1 MNFFNRLFSLC
12 NDGLKKLAYLIRE
25 RLNMI
30 EVKILFLGLVLAAL
44 TGIYYLYLLY
54 ADPGLY
60 RVLFSTAIVHMMGG
74 RGLGIVTCLSAG
86 ISLFYTILYNFF
98 LEVVIVLIAYGI
110 VVLVMRNIIQPK
122 LFDSA
127 VRKAELTAQSQKTK
141 IKKYGSIGLFL
152 FVMFPFFMTGPVIGA
167 IIGYLLNY
175 RAINNFLIVFSGTLT
190 SIMIYALIGN
200 NFIIIREQS
209 LDDGLVKAGKE
220 NPKQHIIYFCNFG
233 FLNQALA
240 IDPRVGLFL
249 RAASRVADRAHGCAF
264 HVDSAGLTAAC
275 HVCRLSSLRFTFTA
289 RHWIICLS
297 SLIRHFCWPS
307 EPCEAARWKTT
318 GLRRW
323 L

>member
-1 MNFFNRLFSLC
+1 MIIFNRLFPLC
-12 NDGLKKLAYLIRE
+12 NKGLKKLVYLIRE

-30 EVKILFLGLVLAAL
+30 EVKILFLGLVLTAL
-44 TGIYYLYLLY
+44 TGIYFLYLLFT
-54 ADPGLY
+54 DPGLY
-60 RVLFSTAIVHMMGG
+60 KVLSSTAIIHIMGG
-74 RGLGIVTCLSAG
+74 RALGILTCLSAD

-175 RAINNFLIVFSGTLT
+175 RAINNFLIVFSGTLV

-200 NFIIIREQS
+200 NIINFINQYIHIDVLKKWGGIIIAV
-209 LDDGLVKAGKE
+209 LIVVFLIYHLKTVKTFLYYDDDGE
-220 NPKQHIIYFCNFG
+220 
-233 FLNQALA
+233 
-240 IDPRVGLFL
+240 
-249 RAASRVADRAHGCAF
+249 
-264 HVDSAGLTAAC
+264 
-275 HVCRLSSLRFTFTA
+275 
-289 RHWIICLS
+289 
-297 SLIRHFCWPS
+297 
-307 EPCEAARWKTT
+307 
-318 GLRRW
+318 
-323 L
+323 

>member
-1 MNFFNRLFSLC
+1 MIKIFNRLFLLC
-12 NDGLKKLAYLIRE
+12 NKGLKKLAYLIRE
-25 RLNMI
+25 HLNMI
-30 EVKILFLGLVLAAL
+30 EVKILLLGLVLTTL
-44 TGIYYLYLLY
+44 TGFYFLYLLFT
-54 ADPGLY
+54 DPGLY
-60 RVLFSTAIVHMMGG
+60 KVLSSTAIIHLLGG

-86 ISLFYTILYNFF
+86 ISLFYTISYNFF

-200 NFIIIREQS
+200 NIINFINQYIDIDVLKKWGGIIIAV
-209 LDDGLVKAGKE
+209 LIVVFLIYHLKTVKA
-220 NPKQHIIYFCNFG
+220 
-233 FLNQALA
+233 FL
-240 IDPRVGLFL
+240 DYG
-249 RAASRVADRAHGCAF
+249 D
-264 HVDSAGLTAAC
+264 DD
-275 HVCRLSSLRFTFTA
+275 
-289 RHWIICLS
+289 
-297 SLIRHFCWPS
+297 
-307 EPCEAARWKTT
+307 EE
-318 GLRRW
+318 
-323 L
+323 